1 MKTRYILPLAA
12 FACASAFFSTSTSA
26 AQKPVSDIAERP
38 IAGSVTITRPDYG
51 GELPGEVDKKAIG
64 AVAWHLAPAYDEL
77 LLPEEAAPET
87 VTIFGGA
94 EATQEQMAA
103 YITRRN
109 PSPKLS
115 CTVPQIVRYYYEEAG
130 REGIR
135 PDVALCQALK
145 ETGFFA
151 YGGDVVPAQNN
162 FCGLGTTGG
171 GVRGA
176 SFATPQLGVRAH
188 IQHLLAYASTSRPH
202 ATVVDPRYDLIVT
215 EHPDIHGNITTWTGL
230 GGVWAVPGKTYG
242 QDILRLWA
250 AAKAPDASDAALA
263 AAEKKVR
270 QAPDEAAGFLYRGIV
285 YAKRGDNDAARKD
298 FETAKTYDATGTALY
313 DLALLQ
319 AKAGD
324 AKAAAKT
331 YDALLAAHPQFSAA
345 AWYNRGLLHLAA
357 KQPKDASAAY
367 YHALNCNPQGAA
379 AQNGIAVAELQQKN
393 YEKAWAALEKAAQIN
408 NADFD
413 LLANQI
419 VFAACVKAKR

>member
-230 GGVWAVPGKTYG
+230 GGVWAVPGRTYG

-250 AAKAPDASDAALA
+250 AAKAPDASDASLA

-285 YAKRGDNDAARKD
+285 YAKRGETDDARKD
-298 FETAKTYDATGTALY
+298 FETA
-313 DLALLQ
+313 
-319 AKAGD
+319 AG
-324 AKAAAKT
+324 
-331 YDALLAAHPQFSAA
+331 YDAL
-345 AWYNRGLLHLAA
+345 
-357 KQPKDASAAY
+357 
-367 YHALNCNPQGAA
+367 
-379 AQNGIAVAELQQKN
+379 
-393 YEKAWAALEKAAQIN
+393 
-408 NADFD
+408 
-413 LLANQI
+413 
-419 VFAACVKAKR
+419 